1 MFPADP
7 YGNRASDRKAVPV
20 FGFQETKQSADEKDK
35 IMLRKV
41 VTGADALVRSLE
53 EENVEYVFGYPGV
66 AIAPFFN
73 SMLDSKIHTVL
84 VRHEQLSPAAPAR
97 PT

>member
-1 MFPADP
+1 
-7 YGNRASDRKAVPV
+7 
-20 FGFQETKQSADEKDK
+20 
-35 IMLRKV
+35 MLRKV

-84 VRHEQLSPAAPAR
+84 VRH
-97 PT
+97 